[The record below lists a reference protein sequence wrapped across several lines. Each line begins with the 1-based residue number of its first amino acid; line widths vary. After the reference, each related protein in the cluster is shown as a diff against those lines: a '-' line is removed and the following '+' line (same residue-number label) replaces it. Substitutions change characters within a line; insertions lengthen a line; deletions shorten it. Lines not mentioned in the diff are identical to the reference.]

1 MITALLLSALA
12 VTIVFYVVEHF
23 GHRGRVQAVTLD
35 LEIALKYIAD
45 RRDGAA
51 SQFAWL
57 YLTRNDLHMRHS
69 FPDFETYRRRI
80 ETEKQEADH
89 AGA

>member
-1 MITALLLSALA
+1 MITALLLTLIAML
-12 VTIVFYVVEHF
+12 IVLYVVEHF
-23 GHRGRVQAVTLD
+23 GHESRARAARLD

-45 RRDGAA
+45 RREGAA

-57 YLTRNDLHMRHS
+57 YLTRNDLRMRHN
-69 FPDFETYRRRI
+69 FPDFEAYRRRI
-80 ETEKQEADH
+80 ETEEQEADH